1 LLNDE
6 RGRGEPARNTA
17 VRGLDPH
24 SKRAGRERAKL
35 FGKWILKGQQ
45 HIKKTK
51 DFRKEPPTKTTIT
64 LVILVT
70 AKTTRE

>member
-45 HIKKTK
+45 
-51 DFRKEPPTKTTIT
+51 
-64 LVILVT
+64 LS
-70 AKTTRE
+70 